1 MTNYI
6 AIVHKDPESDFGV
19 SFPDFP
25 GCITAGS
32 TMDEAMAMAQEALEV
47 HTDFM
52 RKKGQELPAPMTME
66 AAIKEALPEG
76 LFATMVVPLG
86 EETPKFARINVTIP
100 ARDLTRID
108 RYAASQGM
116 SRSAFL
122 TRAARQ
128 AMQRG
133 V

>member
-6 AIVHKDPESDFGV
+6 AIVHKDPDSDFGV

-47 HTDFM
+47 HTDFI
-52 RKKGQELPAPMTME
+52 RKDGQELPPPMTME
-66 AAIKEALPEG
+66 EAIKEASPEG
-76 LFATMVVPLG
+76 LFATMVVSLD
-86 EETPKFARINVTIP
+86 EEPAKFTRINVTIP
-100 ARDLTRID
+100 ARDLAKID

-122 TRAARQ
+122 TNAARQ

-133 V
+133 A

>member
-1 MTNYI
+1 MTSYI
-6 AIVHKDPESDFGV
+6 AIVHKDPDSDFGV

-32 TMDEAMAMAQEALEV
+32 TMDEAMAMAQEALAV
-47 HTDFM
+47 HADFM
-52 RKKGQELPAPMTME
+52 RKEGQELPSPMTME

-76 LFATMVVPLG
+76 LFATMVVPLD
-86 EETPKFARINVTIP
+86 EEAPKFTRINITIP
-100 ARDLTRID
+100 ARDLAKID

-122 TRAARQ
+122 ASAARQ
-128 AMQRG
+128 AMQHG
-133 V
+133 A